1 MQLSSIKQNEQIES
15 NNLVNVSGEIHEK
28 DNSEEVYGKD
38 NSDEVYGKENSDE
51 VYDKEN
57 SDDFQLN
64 EMLDDRV
71 LFEIEPK
78 KNSNDNLK
86 RELSTFSF
94 EQVLNTPKK

>member
-28 DNSEEVYGKD
+28 ENSEEVYGKD
-38 NSDEVYGKENSDE
+38 NSDEVYGKENSD
-51 VYDKEN
+51 
-57 SDDFQLN
+57 DFQLN

-71 LFEIEPK
+71 WFEIEPK